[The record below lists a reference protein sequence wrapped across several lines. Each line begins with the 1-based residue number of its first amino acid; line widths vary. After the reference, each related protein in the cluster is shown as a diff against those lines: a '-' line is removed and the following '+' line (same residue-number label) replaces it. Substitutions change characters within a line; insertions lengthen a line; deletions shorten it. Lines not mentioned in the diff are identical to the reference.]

1 MFYLGVFVFFFKLI
15 DRVFVMKWQS
25 DNSSQTMSFTQD
37 EISEVDT
44 ALSTL
49 FGASVSCLPKVRW
62 APKCYLLFSLLLFFC
77 APWDSMSFLW
87 KLMLSFTSVLLV
99 SLSSPSRLFYFSF
112 SFPLLFKLY
121 LCNSLELHAEK
132 TWLDCNLSRV
142 TNEMNLGNLCLLM
155 PSAKNFPKFCSFAS
169 QLLKPVR
176 KAQNNKIMGSTERNT
191 RE

>member
-1 MFYLGVFVFFFKLI
+1 MFYLDLFSLLSWLIESSSWNDNLSIHHKL
-15 DRVFVMKWQS
+15 
-25 DNSSQTMSFTQD
+25 SFTQD

-44 ALSTL
+44 SLSTL
-49 FGASVSCLPKVRW
+49 FGACVVCLLEVRW
-62 APKCYLLFSLLLFFC
+62 APKCYLLFSLILFFC

-87 KLMLSFTSVLLV
+87 KLMLPFTSVLLV
-99 SLSSPSRLFYFSF
+99 SLSSPHCLFYFSF
-112 SFPLLFKLY
+112 SFPLLFRLY

-132 TWLDCNLSRV
+132 TWLHCKLSRV
-142 TNEMNLGNLCLLM
+142 TNEMSLGNLCLLM

-176 KAQNNKIMGSTERNT
+176 KSQSNKIMGSTERNT